1 MFRRA
6 RSAPTSF
13 RVVTALVSVAF
24 LVGCGPT
31 EKPSPSTTFPTEK
44 SGEQWSKADV
54 LAEASAAYGRYLVA
68 ADQILAD
75 GGLAPERIENFASPE
90 FAKQFSSEV
99 AQYSSAGLKA
109 VGSTMTKSV
118 ELQSWSSS
126 GGRLQVS
133 LYICEDVSG
142 VDVVDAS
149 GASVVSPDRDA
160 TTPYAVVLEG
170 DDIGALILNS
180 KDLWTGADFCDA

>member
-6 RSAPTSF
+6 HRDPTVF
-13 RVVTALVSVAF
+13 RVVTALVFVTF
-24 LVGCGPT
+24 LAGCGPA
-31 EKPSPSTTFPTEK
+31 EKPAPSTTSQTDQ
-44 SGEQWSKADV
+44 SDDQWSKADV
-54 LAEASAAYGRYLVA
+54 LAGATAAYSRYLVL

-75 GGLAPERIENFASPE
+75 GGLAPERIENVASPE

-99 AQYSSAGLKA
+99 AQYSSAGLKT
-109 VGSTMTKSV
+109 VGATTTKSV

-126 GGRLQVS
+126 GGLLQVS

-149 GASVVSPDRDA
+149 GASVVSPNRDA
-160 TTPYAVVLEG
+160 TTPYAVVFEG
-170 DDIGALILNS
+170 DDIGSLILDS